1 MPVTTP
7 DPVTRP
13 EFIALFTE
21 DVHDQINT
29 LLDRPDVAGVVCF
42 ENLALDSPCLG
53 HRTAL
58 IYGPGCEN
66 KVLTDLRERHLGDVP
81 SRFQYPVFYY
91 QKPGA

>member
-1 MPVTTP
+1 MPVTELK
-7 DPVTRP
+7 PVTRP
-13 EFIALFTE
+13 EFLALFE
-21 DVHDQINT
+21 SEVHDQIKH
-29 LLDRPDVAGVVCF
+29 LLDRADVAGVVCF